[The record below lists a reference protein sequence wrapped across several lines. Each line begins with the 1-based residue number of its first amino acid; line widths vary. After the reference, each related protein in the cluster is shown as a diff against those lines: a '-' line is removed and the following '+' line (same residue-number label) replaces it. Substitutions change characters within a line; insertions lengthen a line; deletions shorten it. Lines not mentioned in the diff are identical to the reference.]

1 MGAFLTDIMNV
12 VIGVL
17 ILLAILCV
25 GAYVFSLLTRFNDS
39 QEINKGN
46 EAAGIYMGSKLLGL
60 CIIVA
65 MVSYSSNSWLSMA
78 VWSAVGIIVLCLVYL
93 IFDWLTP
100 KFKVCDQIAEGNL
113 AVAQLLRSII
123 IGVSIVI
130 GTFLM

>member
-1 MGAFLTDIMNV
+1 MNGIGLDLLNV

-25 GAYVFSLLTRFNDS
+25 GALVFSLLTRFNDS
-39 QEINKGN
+39 DEINKGN
-46 EAAGIYMGSKLLGL
+46 EAAGVYMGSKLLGL
-60 CIIVA
+60 CIIVG
-65 MVSYSSNSWLSMA
+65 MVSYSSHSWLSMA
-78 VWSAVGIIVLCLVYL
+78 IWSAIGIIILCVVYL

-100 KFKVCDQIAEGNL
+100 KFKVCDQIAQGNI

>member
-1 MGAFLTDIMNV
+1 MNV